1 MVEVG
6 RSAGFPGDHVV
17 DATVFELDVAVG
29 VGTGAVHRTQCPALL
44 PVGEPLAAP
53 DVEHLTHAAED
64 DGKDVAV
71 AAQPTDRLDRQRVA
85 VGCFTGRTIVQ
96 PVEERVVVDEHG
108 DLGDPLVGGAGAGD
122 QVDDSIRLELV
133 EREVGVLV
141 VGSGR
146 RDRGVDRGPHR
157 SIGFGVQLDQCFA
170 HPGLPVDP
178 ALTRRALR

>member
-53 DVEHLTHAAED
+53 DVEHLTHAAEG

-71 AAQPTDRLDRQRVA
+71 AAQPADRLDRERVA
-85 VGCFTGRTIVQ
+85 VRCFAR
-96 PVEERVVVDEHG
+96 RAVVKPAEQRRMVDEYRDFG
-108 DLGDPLVGGAGAGD
+108 DSLVGAASTGD
-122 QVDDSIRLELV
+122 EVDDG
-133 EREVGVLV
+133 VGL
-141 VGSGR
+141 
-146 RDRGVDRGPHR
+146 
-157 SIGFGVQLDQCFA
+157 
-170 HPGLPVDP
+170 
-178 ALTRRALR
+178 